1 MGKFLL
7 PFREGRHT
15 IITFSPTSIV
25 VASFIMGVILA
36 VQNQIQ
42 IVSLLILLILL
53 IGTVAR
59 TRWRVVLS
67 LAARFEIVILFWIL
81 LLPFFYGTS
90 IIYTFAV
97 PWGQL
102 SAYQEGLDLGILIGL
117 RIFGIITLF
126 LAALSH
132 MSLGEF
138 IGALRTLRVP
148 SSVLGSLLIMLRY
161 IPLFI
166 EERHRMQE
174 AQQLRGYERGERMDR
189 IRSLGFLVGSTI
201 DRAMDRSIVVYE
213 SMALRGF
220 GRGIVITGAGLK
232 RNDMLLCFGLT
243 VLVLTLIYWQ
253 ILAVLLS

>member
-15 IITFSPTSIV
+15 TITFSPTAILI
-25 VASFIMGVILA
+25 ASFIMGVILA
-36 VQNQIQ
+36 IQIQ
-42 IVSLLILLILL
+42 VLILFSLLILILL
-53 IGTVAR
+53 IGTISR
-59 TRWRVVLS
+59 TRWRDVLS
-67 LAARFEIVILFWIL
+67 LAARFEVVVLFWIL
-81 LLPFFYGTS
+81 LLPLFYGTS
-90 IIYTFAV
+90 VIYSMAT
-97 PWGQL
+97 PWGSL
-102 SAYQEGLDLGILIGL
+102 LAYQEGLDLGILIGL
-117 RIFGIITLF
+117 RIIGLITLF

-166 EERHRMQE
+166 EERQRMQE
-174 AQQLRGYERGERMDR
+174 AQQLRGFERGERMDR

-220 GRGIVITGAGLK
+220 GRGLFITGAGLK
-232 RNDMLLCFGLT
+232 RNDILLGFGLAA
-243 VLVLTLIYWQ
+243 LLFILINWQ
-253 ILAVLLS
+253 ILVVLLS

>member
-15 IITFSPTSIV
+15 TIIFSPTAIV
-25 VASFIMGVILA
+25 VTSFIMGVIMA
-36 VQNQIQ
+36 IQTQILL
-42 IVSLLILLILL
+42 VLSLIILILF
-53 IGTVAR
+53 IGTIAR
-59 TRWRVVLS
+59 TRWRAVLS
-67 LAARFEIVILFWIL
+67 LAARFEIVILFWIF
-81 LLPFFYGTS
+81 LLPFFYGNS
-90 IIYTFAV
+90 IIYV
-97 PWGQL
+97 INLPWGQVF
-102 SAYQEGLDLGILIGL
+102 AYREGFDLGTLIGL
-117 RIFGIITLF
+117 RIFGLITLF

-166 EERHRMQE
+166 EERHQMQE
-174 AQQLRGYERGERMDR
+174 AQQLRGFERGERMDR

-220 GRGIVITGAGLK
+220 GRGIVVTGAGLK
-232 RNDMLLCFGLT
+232 RNDILLGLGFT
-243 VLVLTLIYWQ
+243 LLVFTLINLQ
-253 ILAVLLS
+253 TLVVFLP

>member
-15 IITFSPTSIV
+15 SITFSPTAILI
-25 VASFIMGVILA
+25 ASFIMGVILA
-36 VQNQIQ
+36 VQTQ
-42 IVSLLILLILL
+42 VLILFSLIILILI
-53 IGTVAR
+53 IGTVTR

-67 LAARFEIVILFWIL
+67 LAARFEIVVLFWIL

-90 IIYTFAV
+90 VIYSATM
-97 PWGQL
+97 PWGPL
-102 SAYQEGLDLGILIGL
+102 FAYQEGLDLGLLIGL
-117 RIFGIITLF
+117 RIIGLITLF

-166 EERHRMQE
+166 EERQRMQE
-174 AQQLRGYERGERMDR
+174 AQQLRGFERGERKDR
-189 IRSLGFLVGSTI
+189 IQSLGFLVGSTI

-220 GRGIVITGAGLK
+220 GRGLVVTGAGLK
-232 RNDMLLCFGLT
+232 RNDILLGFGLAA
-243 VLVLTLIYWQ
+243 LVFILINWQ
-253 ILAVLLS
+253 ILVVLLT